1 MKKQITLIM
10 ILGSCFLMNV
20 SCSSAGDIDKI
31 GDAQECLDK
40 FAREGEGSLDECEAK
55 VSGVTSAGAYSIRC
69 AAGYIR
75 EGFTAQ
81 GLIDAFAEIET
92 VSGGN
97 VANFLQ
103 RMTFNG
109 AGNTGAAAVEANY
122 EKAQT
127 VYGYCAESLGK
138 GVTVL
143 ATFSFLVNAIFNYEC
158 NGGVGS
164 CDVTDTTAFSLGMA
178 AAFADATARGVTL
191 NTDIGTVVVNTRT
204 VSCSNGT
211 TNETLC
217 GFMDRA
223 VSDAGGTSNKE
234 AVGRAFL
241 NVLANP

>member
-1 MKKQITLIM
+1 MKKQISLILS
-10 ILGSCFLMNV
+10 LGLCFLINA

-40 FAREGEGSLDECEAK
+40 YAREGEGSLDTCVAK
-55 VSGVTSAGAYSIRC
+55 IDGVTTPAAYSIRC

-81 GLIDAFAEIET
+81 GFIDAFTEIET
-92 VSGGN
+92 VSGSN
-97 VANFLQ
+97 VINFLN

-109 AGNTGAAAVEANY
+109 AGNTGASAVATNY
-122 EKAQT
+122 ATAQT

-143 ATFSFLVNAIFNYEC
+143 ATFSYLVNAIYNYEC

-164 CDVTDTTAFSLGMA
+164 CDVTNTTAFGTALA
-178 AAFADATARGVTL
+178 AAILDGSSRGDTL
-191 NTDIGTVVVNTRT
+191 NVDLGTIVVNTHT
-204 VSCSNGT
+204 VSCSNGAA
-211 TNETLC
+211 NVTLC
-217 GFMDRA
+217 GFMSRA
-223 VSDAGGTSNKE
+223 ISDAGGSTDKE

-241 NVLANP
+241 SVLANP